1 MGKFSYKKR
10 KGTKKQS
17 FKNRHG
23 KRKNPI
29 MKGGDDSTAPAA
41 ETPAGP

>member
-29 MKGGDDSTAPAA
+29 MKGGDDSPNAA
-41 ETPAGP
+41 RD